1 MAPTRA
7 SSNTNNSIEQLQD
20 RSSPYYVHPSDGP
33 SSVTV
38 KPLLTGSSYHS
49 WVRSMWCAL
58 GGKMKYEFVDGTI
71 PVVTDPFDPTFRA
84 WTRCN
89 MLVLSW
95 IMNSVSESIGNSIV
109 FMKNAIDVLDG
120 SQGTLCTRRFGK
132 DFRTYATDLQS
143 STRIKVCC

>member
-1 MAPTRA
+1 MVAPTRA
-7 SSNTNNSIEQLQD
+7 SSSTNSIDQMHEQ
-20 RSSPYYVHPSDGP
+20 SSPYYVHPSDGP

-38 KPLLTGSSYHS
+38 KPVLTGSNYHS
-49 WVRSMWCAL
+49 WARSMRHAL

-89 MLVLSW
+89 MLVHSW

-109 FMKNAIDVLDG
+109 FMENAIDVWMDLKERFA
-120 SQGTLCTRRFGK
+120 QG
-132 DFRTYATDLQS
+132 DL
-143 STRIKVCC
+143 